1 MSDELNGTEATE
13 TDWYS
18 QDVATFGDRL
28 LAAREHVNMTQA
40 LLAKRLGVKK
50 ATYCAWEQD
59 QSEPRANSLQMLS
72 GLLGVSM
79 RWLLTG
85 AGHELGAPDVK
96 PEAQS
101 KLEILAEIRDGRMQL
116 KTASD
121 QLARLEKVLRL
132 EDS

>member
-1 MSDELNGTEATE
+1 MSEELSGTETTE
-13 TDWYS
+13 TDWYA

-28 LAAREHVNMTQA
+28 QAAREHVSMSQA
-40 LLAKRLGVKK
+40 LLAKRIGVKK
-50 ATYCAWEQD
+50 ITYCAWEQD
-59 QSEPRANSLQMLS
+59 QSEPRANKLQMLS

-85 AGHELGAPDVK
+85 EGQDLGAPDVK

-101 KLEILAEIRDGRMQL
+101 KLEILAEIRDVRMQL
-116 KTASD
+116 KVASD